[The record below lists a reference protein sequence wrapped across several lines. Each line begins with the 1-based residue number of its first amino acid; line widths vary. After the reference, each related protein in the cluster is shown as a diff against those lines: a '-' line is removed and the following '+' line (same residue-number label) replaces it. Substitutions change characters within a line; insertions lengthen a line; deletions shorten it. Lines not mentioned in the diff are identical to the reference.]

1 MGTDRA
7 PGSGGKVFPIR
18 EGSDLPKEPV
28 DTKEADSAAGQ
39 QSPPQG
45 FTEFGLSPEVL
56 AALDRIGYREP
67 TEVQSLTIPRSMS
80 GGDLIVQ
87 SRTGTG
93 KTAAFGIRIA
103 EAVDTR
109 NEAIQAL
116 VLTPTR
122 ELTLQVAD
130 ELSRIGRDRGV
141 LCVRIYGGKPIEQQ
155 FEELRRGAHA
165 VVGTP
170 GRILDHLRRGTLNF
184 DRLRILV
191 LDEADLMLD
200 MGFEKEMRQIL
211 EHIPR
216 ERQTLLFSATI
227 PRAIEV
233 MAYKYLVSP
242 EKILLSQDY
251 IYVREVSHEYYI
263 TNRMHKE
270 RNLYKLIE
278 YEDPS
283 SSMIFCNTREETRMV
298 ANYLSRKGLPVAM
311 LSSDLSQAR
320 REKVMARFRRG
331 ELRHLVA
338 TDVAARGIDIEDLSH
353 VYIFSAP
360 SSPDQYVHR
369 AGRTGRV
376 GKSGKA
382 ISLVSAHD
390 LVNFNKL
397 VKVNDLDAVER
408 EFPSDAEVTAR
419 KVEHLLRRLTE
430 EAARVPPEEMAEC
443 EPVAE
448 QVLARGDA
456 RSLVT
461 LLLQAHLDHPPVDLD
476 SIPEEPGTPR
486 PDEGGSQSPSASV
499 EGQKRRR
506 SRRRDRR

>member
-1 MGTDRA
+1 MESD
-7 PGSGGKVFPIR
+7 PGR
-18 EGSDLPKEPV
+18 EPV
-28 DTKEADSAAGQ
+28 DSKEPDTVAEEIP
-39 QSPPQG
+39 PPQK
-45 FTEFGLSPEVL
+45 FADFGLSPEVL
-56 AALDRIGYREP
+56 AVLDKIGYLEP
-67 TEVQSLTIPRSMS
+67 TEVQALTIPRSMS
-80 GGDLIVQ
+80 GRDLIVQ

-103 EAVDTR
+103 EVVDTTE
-109 NEAIQAL
+109 EAIQAL

-122 ELTLQVAD
+122 ELTVQVAD
-130 ELSRIGRDRGV
+130 EVSRIGRDRGV
-141 LCVRIYGGKPIEQQ
+141 RCVRIYGGKPIEQQ
-155 FEELRRGAHA
+155 FEELRRGVHA

-170 GRILDHLRRGTLNF
+170 GRLLDHLRRGTLNF
-184 DRLRILV
+184 DRLKVLV

-211 EHIPR
+211 EHLPR

-227 PRAIEV
+227 PRAIEA
-233 MAYKYLVSP
+233 MAHRYLVSP

-251 IYVREVSHEYYI
+251 VYVREVSHEYYI
-263 TNRMHKE
+263 TSRMNKE
-270 RNLYKLIE
+270 RNLYKLLE
-278 YEDPS
+278 FEDPA

-353 VYIFSAP
+353 VFIFSAP

-382 ISLVSAHD
+382 ISFVSAHD

-419 KVEHLLRRLTE
+419 KVEHLLRRLTD
-430 EAARVPPEEMAEC
+430 EASHVSPEEMLEF

-448 QVLARGDA
+448 QLLARRDA
-456 RSLVT
+456 RDLVT
-461 LLLQAHLDHPPVDLD
+461 LLLQAHMDRPPVDLD
-476 SIPEEPGTPR
+476 SLPEEPDASRAAEREAR
-486 PDEGGSQSPSASV
+486 PQPGPGEGR
-499 EGQKRRR
+499 KRHR
-506 SRRRDRR
+506 SRRRGHPRDRR

>member
-1 MGTDRA
+1 VDR
-7 PGSGGKVFPIR
+7 
-18 EGSDLPKEPV
+18 
-28 DTKEADSAAGQ
+28 TEADSATGAI
-39 QSPPQG
+39 SPPQS
-45 FTEFGLSPEVL
+45 FTEFALSPEVL
-56 AALDRIGYREP
+56 AALEKIGYLEP

-80 GGDLIVQ
+80 GKDLIVQ

-103 EAVDTR
+103 EAVDATE
-109 NEAIQAL
+109 EAIQAL

-130 ELSRIGRDRGV
+130 EVSRIGQGRGV
-141 LCVRIYGGKPIEQQ
+141 RCVRIYGGKPIEQQ
-155 FEELRRGAHA
+155 FEELRRGPNA

-184 DRLRILV
+184 SRLRILV

-233 MAYKYLVSP
+233 MAYRYLTSP

-251 IYVREVSHEYYI
+251 IYVREVAHEYYI
-263 TNRMHKE
+263 TNRMNKE

-278 YEDPS
+278 YEEPS

-298 ANYLSRKGLPVAM
+298 ANFLSHKGLPVAM
-311 LSSDLSQAR
+311 LSSDLTQAR

-353 VYIFSAP
+353 VFIFSAP

-408 EFPSDAEVTAR
+408 EFPSEAEVTAR
-419 KVEHLLRRLTE
+419 KVEHLLQRLLH
-430 EAARVPPEEMAEC
+430 EASRVAPEEMLEY

-448 QVLARGDA
+448 QLLARDDS

-476 SIPEEPGTPR
+476 SIPEEPGASQQA
-486 PDEGGSQSPSASV
+486 GSEAGSAPPS
-499 EGQKRRR
+499 GQGRKRHR
-506 SRRRDRR
+506 SRRRGGPRGRG

>member
-1 MGTDRA
+1 M
-7 PGSGGKVFPIR
+7 
-18 EGSDLPKEPV
+18 KEFVNKP
-28 DTKEADSAAGQ
+28 TEDSTAGQ
-39 QSPPQG
+39 KPIPHS
-45 FTEFGLSPEVL
+45 FSDFGLLPEVL
-56 AALDRIGYREP
+56 SALEKMGYREP
-67 TEVQSLTIPRSMS
+67 TEVQALAIPLAMS
-80 GGDLIVQ
+80 GRDLIVQ

-103 EAVDTR
+103 EATDPSR
-109 NEAIQAL
+109 NTVQAL
-116 VLTPTR
+116 VLTPAR

-130 ELSRIGRDRGV
+130 EVGRLGEDRGV
-141 LCVRIYGGKPIEQQ
+141 RCVRIYGGKPIEQQ

-170 GRILDHLRRGTLNF
+170 GRILDHLRRGTLSF
-184 DRLRILV
+184 DHLRILV

-211 EHIPR
+211 DHLPR
-216 ERQTLLFSATI
+216 QRQTLLFSATI
-227 PRAIEV
+227 PRAIEAI
-233 MAYKYLVSP
+233 AYKYLANP

-251 IYVREVSHEYYI
+251 VYVREVSHEYYI

-278 YEDPS
+278 YENPS

-298 ANYLSRKGLPVAM
+298 ANYLGHKGLPVAM
-311 LSSDLSQAR
+311 LSSDLTQAR
-320 REKVMARFRRG
+320 REKVMAGFRRG

-353 VYIFSAP
+353 VFIFSAP

-369 AGRTGRV
+369 AGRTGRI

-382 ISLVSAHD
+382 VSLVSAHD

-397 VKVNDLDAVER
+397 VKVNDLDAIER
-408 EFPSDAEVTAR
+408 EFPTDAEVIAR
-419 KVEHLLRRLTE
+419 KADHLLARLGE
-430 EAARVPPEEMAEC
+430 ETARVPPEEMLEY

-448 QVLARGDA
+448 ELVGRSDA
-456 RSLVT
+456 RTLVAM
-461 LLLQAHLDHPPVDLD
+461 LLQSHMDRPPVDLD
-476 SIPEEPGTPR
+476 SLPEEPAPQPQDG
-486 PDEGGSQSPSASV
+486 ESSSSPSPS
-499 EGQKRRR
+499 GQGRKRHRRR
-506 SRRRDRR
+506 RHGGPGERR

>member
-1 MGTDRA
+1 VDA
-7 PGSGGKVFPIR
+7 PPLI
-18 EGSDLPKEPV
+18 PPV
-28 DTKEADSAAGQ
+28 TPNRTVPLFKD
-39 QSPPQG
+39 
-45 FTEFGLSPEVL
+45 FGLSAEVL
-56 AALDRIGYREP
+56 ATLQGIGYLEP
-67 TEVQSLTIPRSMS
+67 TEVQALTIPVAMS
-80 GGDLIVQ
+80 GRDLIVQ

-103 EAVDTR
+103 EAADPSLSAV
-109 NEAIQAL
+109 QAL
-116 VLTPTR
+116 VLTPAR

-130 ELSRIGRDRGV
+130 EVGRICEGRGV
-141 LCVRIYGGKPIEQQ
+141 RCVRIYGGKPIEQQ
-155 FEELRRGAHA
+155 LEELRRGAHA

-184 DRLRILV
+184 QQLRILV

-211 EHIPR
+211 DHLPKR
-216 ERQTLLFSATI
+216 RQTLLFSATI
-227 PRAIEV
+227 PRAIEAI
-233 MAYKYLVSP
+233 AYRYLVNP

-251 IYVREVSHEYYI
+251 VYVREVSHEYYI
-263 TNRMHKE
+263 TNRMQKE

-278 YEDPS
+278 YENPA

-298 ANYLSRKGLPVAM
+298 ANYLSHKGLPVAL

-320 REKVMARFRRG
+320 REKVMARFRRK

-353 VYIFSAP
+353 VFIFSSP
-360 SSPDQYVHR
+360 SSPEQYVHR
-369 AGRTGRV
+369 AGRTGRI

-397 VKVNDLDAVER
+397 VKVNDLNAIEQ

-419 KVEHLLRRLTE
+419 KGDHLLERLLE
-430 EAARVPPEEMAEC
+430 DASRIAPEDLQEL

-448 QVLARGDA
+448 QLLQRNDA
-456 RSLVT
+456 RKL
-461 LLLQAHLDHPPVDLD
+461 LAMLLQTHMDHPPVDLD
-476 SIPEEPGTPR
+476 SLPEEGASAPGN
-486 PDEGGSQSPSASV
+486 GASSGSMPPPS
-499 EGQKRRR
+499 GQARNRRR
-506 SRRRDRR
+506 RHRSGRARSR